1 MNYICIKD
9 IKLKFKSVCILI
21 ESRRIC
27 IYHCKNVFDELDI
40 AQPITKIFI
49 N

>member
-9 IKLKFKSVCILI
+9 IELKFKSVCILI
-21 ESRRIC
+21 ESRIC